1 MRRNVASSVSVWCG
15 VALCLGLLLAAP
27 ARADDRA
34 LALCKAVQAR
44 DTNAAAKVLAA
55 GTGAWLERQRDNCIP
70 AREALTAARTDN
82 PGGLQI
88 VRDMLANGLD
98 ANACYEIPRGRGPVS
113 RRDFC
118 IVEDAAASG
127 NPAVLDLLVARGLDA
142 RRTGGARALIVAADN
157 GHLAIVQALATA
169 GANLQ
174 FVDEAGRTA
183 LSTAVH
189 RQATAVVDWLEAR
202 GALEFD
208 PAGKIPP
215 AERRLLT
222 AARRG
227 DTSALRAALDA
238 GAKPTAVDPHGASA
252 LMRAAAFGQG
262 ATITMLLRAGAPAD
276 PRPVP
281 GVPSPMELAV
291 QGRHAGAVTALLA
304 GGAAPDAP
312 LSDSMPPLHTALMRR
327 DLPTV
332 RALLGFRARAE
343 LPRLSSVSM
352 SSLRLAI
359 TGCEAPD
366 FDLDL
371 LRTLLAAGA
380 DRRAKGSDGLTPL
393 QAAEA
398 EARAHAA
405 QPFYKACYEARAAV
419 LRAAERP

>member
-1 MRRNVASSVSVWCG
+1 MSAWRG
-15 VALCLGLLLAAP
+15 VALCLVLLLAAP

-44 DTNAAAKVLAA
+44 DAVAAAKVLAA
-55 GTGAWLERQRDNCIP
+55 GPGPWLERQRDNCIP
-70 AREALTAARTDN
+70 AREALSAARADN
-82 PGGLQI
+82 PAGLQI
-88 VRDMLANGLD
+88 VRGLLANGLD
-98 ANACYEIPRGRGPVS
+98 ANACYEIPRGRGPDS

-127 NPAVLDLLVARGLDA
+127 NPAVLALLVERGLDA
-142 RRTGGARALIVAADN
+142 RRTGAARALLVAANN
-157 GHLAIVQALATA
+157 GHLAFVQALATA

-189 RQATAVVDWLEAR
+189 RRATAVVAWLDAS

-208 PAGKIPP
+208 PKGKIPP

-222 AARRG
+222 AARQG
-227 DTSALRAALDA
+227 DLSALRAALDG
-238 GAKPTAVDPHGASA
+238 GAKPTAIDAHGASA

-262 ATITMLLRAGAPAD
+262 AAITALLRAGAPAT
-276 PRPVP
+276 PPPVP

-304 GGAAPDAP
+304 GGAAPDAA
-312 LSDSMPPLHTALMRR
+312 LNDGMPPLHTALMQR

-332 RALLGFRARAE
+332 RALLAFRARAE

-371 LRTLLAAGA
+371 LRALLAAGA
-380 DRRAKGSDGLTPL
+380 DRRAKGSDGRTPL

-398 EARAHAA
+398 EAKTNAT

-419 LRAAERP
+419 LRAADRP